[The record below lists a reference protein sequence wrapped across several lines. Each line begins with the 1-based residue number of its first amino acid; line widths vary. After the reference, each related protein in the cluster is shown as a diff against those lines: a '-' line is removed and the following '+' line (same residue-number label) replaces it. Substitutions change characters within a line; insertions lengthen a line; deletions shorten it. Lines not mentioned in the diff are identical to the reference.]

1 MKLTHALPLVLASV
15 VGLTVI
21 PACDS
26 NAAEKTG
33 EAIDEAADD
42 VEDAAE
48 EAADEVE
55 DAVDGH

>member
-1 MKLTHALPLVLASV
+1 MKLTQMLMLSFAAATCLAV
-15 VGLTVI
+15 V

-33 EAIDEAADD
+33 ESIDEAADE

-55 DAVDGH
+55 DAVDGQ